1 MFDQQRPFNRTDRV
15 SDKVRHS
22 ISEVILKNPILSK
35 GLITITKVTMSKDL
49 RYAKVFFS
57 HIDTDLENSDLE
69 KKLNQNKSKI
79 KYLMGLNLGAQYVPK
94 INFYFDEKY
103 AKSARIENLLN
114 KVRNNK

>member
-22 ISEVILKNPILSK
+22 ISEVILKNPILTK
-35 GLITITKVTMSKDL
+35 GLITITRVNMSKDL

-57 HIDTDLENSDLE
+57 HIDTGLKNFELE

-79 KYLMGLNLGAQYVPK
+79 KYLMGINLGAQYVPQ

-103 AKSARIENLLN
+103 AKSTRIEDLLN
-114 KVRNNK
+114 KVNSDK